1 MIEIERKFLVTQDTF
16 KELAHSNTRIV
27 QGFLNTNPERT
38 VRIRIKGNSAF
49 LTIKGISNESGLSRF
64 EWEREIT
71 IEEAE
76 SLLALCEP
84 GVIDKVR
91 FEVEIG
97 DYLYEVDVFKGANEG
112 LVVAEIEL
120 KSEDEFF
127 EKPNWIGEE
136 VTGDIKYYNSQLSKK
151 PYTTWA
157 FD

>member
-1 MIEIERKFLVTQDTF
+1 M
-16 KELAHSNTRIV
+16 
-27 QGFLNTNPERT
+27 
-38 VRIRIKGNSAF
+38 
-49 LTIKGISNESGLSRF
+49 TIKGISNESGLSRF

-97 DYLYEVDVFKGANEG
+97 DHLYEVDVFKGANEG

-127 EKPNWIGEE
+127 EKPNCWGRS
-136 VTGDIKYYNSQLSKK
+136 YWRY
-151 PYTTWA
+151 
-157 FD
+157 